1 MRRCFALLALLCL
14 PGLAM
19 AQTSGAP
26 PSEASSGAGPCP
38 PSPTQAVNLPVTR
51 AALARG
57 APVTIVAFG
66 SSSTEGAAAS
76 GPEQT
81 YPAQLEMR
89 LRAALPGARLTVLN
103 RGKGG
108 QEVHEMLARL
118 ESDVLAAQPTLV
130 IWQAGA
136 NAVLQGMPAEEFHN
150 SLAGGIARLQAS
162 GADVLLMDVQRAPRI
177 LHSTGFERLDA
188 VILAL
193 AAETHAPLFS
203 RAALMRGWD
212 AEGTPYAAMISPDG
226 LHHNDRGYAC
236 LAEALARSIL
246 GATGPSVMA
255 RR

>member
-1 MRRCFALLALLCL
+1 MRRFLALLPLLCL
-14 PGLAM
+14 PGLAP
-19 AQTSGAP
+19 AQPAP
-26 PSEASSGAGPCP
+26 AESCP
-38 PSPTQAVNLPVTR
+38 PSPTQVVSLPATR

-57 APVTIVAFG
+57 APVTILAFG
-66 SSSTEGAAAS
+66 SSSTEGSGAS

-81 YPAQLEMR
+81 YPAQLERR
-89 LRAALPGARLTVLN
+89 LRAALPGAAISVLN

-118 ESDVLAAQPTLV
+118 ESDVLAARPTLV

-150 SLAGGIARLQAS
+150 SLSEGIARVQAT

-177 LHSTGFERLDA
+177 LHTTGFERLDA
-188 VILAL
+188 AIVAL

-203 RAALMRGWD
+203 RAALMRSWE
-212 AEGTPYAAMISPDG
+212 AEGTPYDAMISPDG
-226 LHHNDRGYAC
+226 LHHNDRGYTC
-236 LAEALARSIL
+236 VAEALARSLL
-246 GATGPSVMA
+246 GAAGPAVVA